1 MDQQVKEEFVEQDEE
16 MLEEMLDEDM
26 EYIDLL
32 DPDCVAEKLCSASCK
47 DDVFL
52 AMGCRTCCIG

>member
-26 EYIDLL
+26 EYVDLL
-32 DPDCVAEKLCSASCK
+32 DPDCAAGRLYSASCE

-52 AMGCRTCCIG
+52 AMGCRICRIG